1 MSVDAHVKY
10 FSWSPDSS
18 AIIYRLVDHRDFE
31 AEEFPVK
38 EQIVS
43 ITGESNTTS
52 SFTYLR
58 MPSSPTIW
66 RPAGDFIFVQALEPS
81 KISSAN
87 CVWSRQSAQE
97 SQSQHLAHG
106 HIDDV
111 GSIVD
116 LGIDS
121 QYAVQVIDGLLTRF
135 DVYDRDNNVFTA
147 FQTTVDIAV
156 DGPWDMKLTP
166 EGKYVF
172 IAIRSSGVRGEPE
185 NIWSGVTER
194 NQSGVLSK
202 KLSSHNSWFDSE
214 ATPIVEP
221 FYWMGSDG
229 VKLEGVIS
237 YPRGVER
244 KGLPTLVNPHGGPS
258 RYYPHFMTIFWRNLF
273 ILQPGYI
280 ISEYR

>member
-1 MSVDAHVKY
+1 VSANAHVKS

-31 AEEFPVK
+31 AEVFPVK

-43 ITGESNTTS
+43 ITGESNTFS

-66 RPAGDFIFVQALEPS
+66 RPAGGFIFVQALEPS
-81 KISSAN
+81 KINSAN
-87 CVWSRQSAQE
+87 CVWSRHSAQE
-97 SQSQHLAHG
+97 SQSQHLAYG

-111 GSIVD
+111 DSIVD
-116 LGIDS
+116 LGFDS

-156 DGPWDMKLTP
+156 DGGWDMKLTP

-185 NIWSGVTER
+185 NIWSGVTEK

-214 ATPIVEP
+214 AAPIVEP
-221 FYWMGSDG
+221 FYWTGSDG

-237 YPRGVER
+237 YPRGIEP
-244 KGLPTLVNPHGGPS
+244 KGLPTLVHPHGGPR
-258 RYYPHFMTIFWRNLF
+258 RYFVL
-273 ILQPGYI
+273 
-280 ISEYR
+280 